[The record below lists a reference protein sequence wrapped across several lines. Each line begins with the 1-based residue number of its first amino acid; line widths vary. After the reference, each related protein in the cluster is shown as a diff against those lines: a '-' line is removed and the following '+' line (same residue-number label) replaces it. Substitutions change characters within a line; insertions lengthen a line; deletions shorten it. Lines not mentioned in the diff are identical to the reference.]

1 MVLFLGT
8 TLFAEEVSV
17 FGAGSITSDNPY
29 GLTENEQVLLA
40 NKKRVD
46 SIENQFRNQQE
57 EMIGLRS
64 VVEGSTSQMTKLE
77 SRVSDLEIRT
87 TGRVSNL
94 ASPSVSVATKDDIEA
109 LKRDIAEL
117 KSQIDALNKKLG
129 IQGSVKKNLIE
140 PEKPVAQVSVKQEP
154 AKQVATKDEP
164 KNQVL
169 NEKASAKKDVA
180 EKEAT
185 KKETPKE
192 PAKGAENPVKKV
204 IGFDDMKPEE
214 IESIAKSL
222 FEEKKYTESKI
233 HYDYLSTKN
242 YKPGLT
248 NYMIGEI
255 YFNQKSY
262 ANAVKSYQTS
272 LSKDDKASYIPQ
284 LLYHSGLSLE
294 NLGDKSNSEKFFTVL
309 KTQYPDSPQA
319 KLLQK

>member
-1 MVLFLGT
+1 MKKIIFLVVLFLGT

-129 IQGSVKKNLIE
+129 IQGSVKK
-140 PEKPVAQVSVKQEP
+140 
-154 AKQVATKDEP
+154 
-164 KNQVL
+164 
-169 NEKASAKKDVA
+169 
-180 EKEAT
+180 
-185 KKETPKE
+185 
-192 PAKGAENPVKKV
+192 
-204 IGFDDMKPEE
+204 
-214 IESIAKSL
+214 
-222 FEEKKYTESKI
+222 KI
-233 HYDYLSTKN
+233 
-242 YKPGLT
+242 
-248 NYMIGEI
+248 
-255 YFNQKSY
+255 
-262 ANAVKSYQTS
+262 
-272 LSKDDKASYIPQ
+272 
-284 LLYHSGLSLE
+284 
-294 NLGDKSNSEKFFTVL
+294 
-309 KTQYPDSPQA
+309 
-319 KLLQK
+319 

>member
-1 MVLFLGT
+1 LGT

-129 IQGSVKKNLIE
+129 IQGSVKK
-140 PEKPVAQVSVKQEP
+140 K
-154 AKQVATKDEP
+154 
-164 KNQVL
+164 
-169 NEKASAKKDVA
+169 
-180 EKEAT
+180 
-185 KKETPKE
+185 
-192 PAKGAENPVKKV
+192 
-204 IGFDDMKPEE
+204 
-214 IESIAKSL
+214 
-222 FEEKKYTESKI
+222 
-233 HYDYLSTKN
+233 
-242 YKPGLT
+242 
-248 NYMIGEI
+248 
-255 YFNQKSY
+255 FN
-262 ANAVKSYQTS
+262 
-272 LSKDDKASYIPQ
+272 
-284 LLYHSGLSLE
+284 
-294 NLGDKSNSEKFFTVL
+294 
-309 KTQYPDSPQA
+309 
-319 KLLQK
+319 

>member
-1 MVLFLGT
+1 LGT

-129 IQGSVKKNLIE
+129 IQGSVKK
-140 PEKPVAQVSVKQEP
+140 
-154 AKQVATKDEP
+154 
-164 KNQVL
+164 
-169 NEKASAKKDVA
+169 
-180 EKEAT
+180 
-185 KKETPKE
+185 
-192 PAKGAENPVKKV
+192 
-204 IGFDDMKPEE
+204 
-214 IESIAKSL
+214 
-222 FEEKKYTESKI
+222 KI
-233 HYDYLSTKN
+233 
-242 YKPGLT
+242 
-248 NYMIGEI
+248 
-255 YFNQKSY
+255 
-262 ANAVKSYQTS
+262 
-272 LSKDDKASYIPQ
+272 
-284 LLYHSGLSLE
+284 
-294 NLGDKSNSEKFFTVL
+294 
-309 KTQYPDSPQA
+309 
-319 KLLQK
+319 